1 MKPYLLE
8 WTAWSHFHPRE
19 HWSHARLT
27 LTLAKKPLNTQG
39 GAKAGS
45 CCEHT
50 EQGLVPVELL
60 ISYCVI
66 SHGNDCKPTFAPACV
81 FDDIHMNVLSYK
93 CAQNNSMCPLCML
106 HGCLSRSPLGIWS
119 WKIKEQIAIS
129 LGKTL
134 RPQEYPALEEDS
146 IDLLHWSHLL
156 CHA

>member
-1 MKPYLLE
+1 MNGMESLPPS
-8 WTAWSHFHPRE
+8 WTLITCQADLNVGKGATQHTGWGESRF
-19 HWSHARLT
+19 
-27 LTLAKKPLNTQG
+27 PLWAHRTG
-39 GAKAGS
+39 DYK
-45 CCEHT
+45 
-50 EQGLVPVELL
+50 ELL

-81 FDDIHMNVLSYK
+81 FADIHVNVLSYK

-106 HGCLSRSPLGIWS
+106 HGCLSRSPLSIWS
-119 WKIKEQIAIS
+119 WKIKEQVAIS